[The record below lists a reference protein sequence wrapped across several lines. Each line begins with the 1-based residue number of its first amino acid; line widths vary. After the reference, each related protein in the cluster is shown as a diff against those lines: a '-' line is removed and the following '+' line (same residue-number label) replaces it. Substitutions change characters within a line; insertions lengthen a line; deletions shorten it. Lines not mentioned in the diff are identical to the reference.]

1 MLCRWQSLVASPLQS
16 SCTTRTE
23 ERSTPRCLTS
33 LFFGKRLEDEG
44 LVPSM
49 GRAGS
54 AYDNTLAEFFVATLK
69 TELLY
74 RSS

>member
-1 MLCRWQSLVASPLQS
+1 
-16 SCTTRTE
+16 
-23 ERSTPRCLTS
+23 
-33 LFFGKRLEDEG
+33 
-44 LVPSM
+44 M